1 MISLERNENEITK
14 DKSSENVPN
23 LEVIKVVLVHC
34 NISNNVYQQD
44 LRVVYAV
51 VYAVV
56 YVYLLQI
63 SHLVAY

>member
-34 NISNNVYQQD
+34 NIVNKVYQQD
-44 LRVVYAV
+44 LRVMYTVCI
-51 VYAVV
+51 
-56 YVYLLQI
+56 YLLQI
-63 SHLVAY
+63 NHLVAY